1 YRLVGGL
8 VRPGQSADRR
18 RPRRTSRERPA
29 SPQRSFQEGSD
40 TGPNASPEDP
50 PTEEEAGS
58 THPGRGG
65 KGWPRLVG
73 TSRGTLLSGTILPGG
88 RRAASAPQVDPEHP
102 ADLRDRVAGEA
113 PVRGR
118 RGEGE
123 HQTGVVGVRD
133 A

>member
-1 YRLVGGL
+1 GAGIGHLHRRGRHRRRARRVRGRRLIYRLVGGL

-40 TGPNASPEDP
+40 TGPNASPEAP

-88 RRAASAPQVDPEHP
+88 RR
-102 ADLRDRVAGEA
+102 
-113 PVRGR
+113 
-118 RGEGE
+118 
-123 HQTGVVGVRD
+123 T
-133 A
+133 